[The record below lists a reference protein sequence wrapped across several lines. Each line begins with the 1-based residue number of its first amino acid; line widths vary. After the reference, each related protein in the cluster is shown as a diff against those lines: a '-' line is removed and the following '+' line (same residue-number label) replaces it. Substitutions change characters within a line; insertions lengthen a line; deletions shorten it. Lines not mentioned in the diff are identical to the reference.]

1 MQTQTIPKTTFNL
14 QQLDI
19 PPGNAVRFRDISW
32 HEFESILAAM
42 EDGYAVRF
50 AYHEGTLEIKMPSP
64 GHEDDKEIIGDLLK
78 ALLEECDREFR
89 SLGST
94 TFKSPN
100 MTNAIEPDQCFY
112 ITNEAAIRGKRQRD
126 LSIDP
131 PPDLAIEIDNTSD
144 SRLRFNS
151 YQALGVGEV
160 WRYDGTTI
168 EIYLLG
174 GAGYEKRDRS
184 AIFPDIP
191 IGDRFREFLEQ
202 SRTLGRTKAL
212 KAFRKWIGR
221 CAPN

>member
-32 HEFESILAAM
+32 QDFESILAVM

-50 AYHEGTLEIKMPSP
+50 AYHEGTLEIKMPSAK
-64 GHEDDKEIIGDLLK
+64 HERDKSLLSDFVDI
-78 ALLEECDREFR
+78 LLEELDIDSECF
-89 SLGST
+89 GSVT
-94 TFKSPN
+94 LKRQMMQSG
-100 MTNAIEPDQCFY
+100 IEPDECFY
-112 ITNEAAIRGKRQRD
+112 IQNESIVRGRTD
-126 LSIDP
+126 LDFSIDP

-160 WRYDGTTI
+160 WRYDGIKI
-168 EIYLLG
+168 EIYVLG
-174 GAGYEKRDRS
+174 DEGYEKRDRS

-191 IGDRFREFLEQ
+191 IGDRFEEFLEQ

-212 KAFRKWIGR
+212 KAFRKWIR
-221 CAPN
+221 NTIEP

>member
-32 HEFESILAAM
+32 QDFESILAAM

-50 AYHEGTLEIKMPSP
+50 AYYEGTLEIKMPSAK
-64 GHEDDKEIIGDLLK
+64 HERDKSLLSDFVDI
-78 ALLEECDREFR
+78 LLEELDIDSECF
-89 SLGST
+89 GST
-94 TFKSPN
+94 TLKRQMMQSG
-100 MTNAIEPDQCFY
+100 IEPDECFY
-112 ITNEAAIRGKRQRD
+112 IQNEPIVRGRTD
-126 LSIDP
+126 LDFSIDP

-160 WRYDGTTI
+160 WRYDGIKI
-168 EIYLLG
+168 EIYVLG
-174 GAGYEKRDRS
+174 DEGYEKRDRS

-191 IGDRFREFLEQ
+191 IGDRFEEFLEQ

-212 KAFRKWIGR
+212 KAFRKWIR
-221 CAPN
+221 NTIEP